1 MVQVSL
7 VGSFSALFP
16 SSPCNLEGTRED
28 LVPGTLPPG
37 CSHRGSPI
45 KLGSWGSRWALPPPP
60 QTLAEEHEAR
70 AWLDDFQQASQA
82 LLAELSALEA
92 ECEIQRTC
100 RQQAEAYAAQVQKEN
115 TKLKRL
121 SLALPPGTG
130 DGDVAGEGDASPD
143 PAQELKGLQE
153 KLSWLLVEKKEL
165 SIQVQELQRQ
175 NRDLQEQ
182 LEKEKMERQSLRA
195 ALDSSQRTLKSF
207 KRVSQV
213 VTQDYC
219 EALQKLE
226 LEQDLRLHAEAFAHK
241 MLVAKKEASRQSSI
255 LLQSAAPGAQLLRAL
270 QEVGSLSRALEE
282 ARQQHQQQVRDGT
295 GHLQTSASLSAHRLP
310 PPKGDF
316 PPSALR
322 RPAPKGTRGWAGA
335 RCGLAR
341 GGGGRGGPRMLCPS
355 RVCPQV
361 KELEEQLG
369 ARPRQEELELA
380 RAALAAAEEGRQ
392 ELRAQLQEARGRLA
406 ELEAAARSR
415 QEEQEGDLA
424 PSEPAP
430 PPPPPPLPPPAPTV
444 PVDPLLALR
453 QRKGQANPQHRN
465 PGAGDAKAQAVQEMM
480 ERIKNGVVL
489 RPAKERAALSQ
500 SASKRRSA
508 ALELRG
514 ILGAMRRAS
523 RRPSGR
529 RSSVRGQDRQL
540 EAILQRRRR
549 AIDVPASPPRPDSTD
564 PGAGGRT
571 EPGHEDAGR
580 AASPSPWHGDGAGD
594 PLQFRRRAVGGI
606 SRSRPCA
613 WQAAGGEKE
622 ERGQPQTHLK
632 PARSGADGGEQGCP
646 SVQPS
651 VRPA

>member
-1 MVQVSL
+1 MGLAAGAERVSVPTPL
-7 VGSFSALFP
+7 LQQRVPLAP
-16 SSPCNLEGTRED
+16 SRCTKPFG
-28 LVPGTLPPG
+28 
-37 CSHRGSPI
+37 
-45 KLGSWGSRWALPPPP
+45 WGSRRAPHHLPPEPAPP
-60 QTLAEEHEAR
+60 GLQQQQENPREDGGARPRAAAARPGAAAEPCSGVSLPCGERTSAGEPGAGGHGTGGLRGAPGGTGTAAAMDWAGESTQLAAIVESEGSEEEEEEEEKDEEEDEEEEEEEAAMVQTLSEDDEAR

-130 DGDVAGEGDASPD
+130 AGDVAGEGDPSPD
-143 PAQELKGLQE
+143 PTQEELKGLQE
-153 KLSWLLVEKKEL
+153 KLSWLLVEKKE
-165 SIQVQELQRQ
+165 
-175 NRDLQEQ
+175 
-182 LEKEKMERQSLRA
+182 
-195 ALDSSQRTLKSF
+195 
-207 KRVSQV
+207 
-213 VTQDYC
+213 
-219 EALQKLE
+219 
-226 LEQDLRLHAEAFAHK
+226 
-241 MLVAKKEASRQSSI
+241 ASRQSSI
-255 LLQSAAPGAQLLRAL
+255 LLQSAAPSAQLLRAL

-282 ARQQHQQQVRDGT
+282 ARQQHQQQV
-295 GHLQTSASLSAHRLP
+295 
-310 PPKGDF
+310 
-316 PPSALR
+316 
-322 RPAPKGTRGWAGA
+322 
-335 RCGLAR
+335 
-341 GGGGRGGPRMLCPS
+341 
-355 RVCPQV
+355 
-361 KELEEQLG
+361 KELEEQLR

-392 ELRAQLQEARGRLA
+392 ELRAQLQEARGRLE
-406 ELEAAARSR
+406 ELEAAASL
-415 QEEQEGDLA
+415 EQEGDLA
-424 PSEPAP
+424 RSEPPP
-430 PPPPPPLPPPAPTV
+430 PPPPPPLPPPAPSV

-453 QRKGQANPQHRN
+453 QRKGQANPQHRK
-465 PGAGDAKAQAVQEMM
+465 PGPGDAKARAVQEMM

-489 RPAKERAALSQ
+489 RPAKERVALSQ

-523 RRPSGR
+523 RRTSGR

-549 AIDVPASPPRPDSTD
+549 AIDVPESPPGPDTTDPDPNPDPD

-594 PLQFRRRAVGGI
+594 PLQFRPRAVGGI

-613 WQAAGGEKE
+613 WQAGGGEKE
-622 ERGQPQTHLK
+622 GRGQPQTHPK

>member
-1 MVQVSL
+1 MDWAGESTQLAAIVESEGSEEEEEEEEKDEEEDEEEEEEAAMVQTLS
-7 VGSFSALFP
+7 
-16 SSPCNLEGTRED
+16 EED
-28 LVPGTLPPG
+28 
-37 CSHRGSPI
+37 
-45 KLGSWGSRWALPPPP
+45 
-60 QTLAEEHEAR
+60 EAR

-121 SLALPPGTG
+121 SLALPPRTG
-130 DGDVAGEGDASPD
+130 DGDVAGEGDPSPD
-143 PAQELKGLQE
+143 PTQEELKGLQE

-182 LEKEKMERQSLRA
+182 LEKEKMEKQSLKA

-241 MLVAKKEASRQSSI
+241 MLVEKKEASRQSSI
-255 LLQSAAPGAQLLRAL
+255 LLQSAAPSAQLLRAL
-270 QEVGSLSRALEE
+270 QEVGNLSRALEE
-282 ARQQHQQQVRDGT
+282 ARQQHQQ
-295 GHLQTSASLSAHRLP
+295 
-310 PPKGDF
+310 
-316 PPSALR
+316 
-322 RPAPKGTRGWAGA
+322 
-335 RCGLAR
+335 
-341 GGGGRGGPRMLCPS
+341 
-355 RVCPQV
+355 QV

-380 RAALAAAEEGRQ
+380 RAALAEAEEGRQ
-392 ELRAQLQEARGRLA
+392 ELRAQLQEARGRLE
-406 ELEAAARSR
+406 ELEAAARSQ

-424 PSEPAP
+424 PSEPPP
-430 PPPPPPLPPPAPTV
+430 PPPPPPLPPPAPSV

-453 QRKGQANPQHRN
+453 QRKGQANPQHRK
-465 PGAGDAKAQAVQEMM
+465 PGPGDAKARAVQEMM

-489 RPAKERAALSQ
+489 RPAKERVALSQ

-523 RRPSGR
+523 RRTSGR

-549 AIDVPASPPRPDSTD
+549 AIDVPESPPRTDSTDPNPNPDPD

-571 EPGHEDAGR
+571 EPGHQDAGR

-594 PLQFRRRAVGGI
+594 PLQFRPRAVGGI

-613 WQAAGGEKE
+613 WQAGGGGKE
-622 ERGQPQTHLK
+622 EKGQPQTHPK

>member
-1 MVQVSL
+1 MDWAGAGAGQLAAIVESDSNEEEEEKEKEEEEEEEEEDEDEEEEEAAMV
-7 VGSFSALFP
+7 
-16 SSPCNLEGTRED
+16 
-28 LVPGTLPPG
+28 
-37 CSHRGSPI
+37 
-45 KLGSWGSRWALPPPP
+45 
-60 QTLAEEHEAR
+60 QTLAEEDEVR

-92 ECEIQRTC
+92 ECEIERTC
-100 RQQAEAYAAQVQKEN
+100 RQQAEVYAAQVQKEN

-121 SLALPPGTG
+121 SLALPPGVGAG
-130 DGDVAGEGDASPD
+130 DGDLPEEGDASPD
-143 PAQELKGLQE
+143 PAQRHGQELKGLQE

-182 LEKEKMERQSLRA
+182 LEKEKTERQSLRA

-255 LLQSAAPGAQLLRAL
+255 LLQSAGPSAQLLRAL
-270 QEVGSLSRALEE
+270 QEVGSLTRALEE
-282 ARQQHQQQVRDGT
+282 ARQQHQQ
-295 GHLQTSASLSAHRLP
+295 
-310 PPKGDF
+310 
-316 PPSALR
+316 
-322 RPAPKGTRGWAGA
+322 
-335 RCGLAR
+335 
-341 GGGGRGGPRMLCPS
+341 
-355 RVCPQV
+355 QV

-369 ARPRQEELELA
+369 ARPRQEELDLA
-380 RAALAAAEEGRQ
+380 RAALAAAEDGRQ

-406 ELEAAARSR
+406 ELEAAARSQ
-415 QEEQEGDLA
+415 QEKRDGDLA
-424 PSEPAP
+424 RSEPAPPP

-453 QRKGQANPQHRN
+453 QRKGQAKPQHRK
-465 PGAGDAKAQAVQEMM
+465 PGASDAKAQAVQEMM

-489 RPAKERAALSQ
+489 RPAKERVPLGQ

-523 RRPSGR
+523 RRASGR
-529 RSSVRGQDRQL
+529 RSSVRGQDSQL

-549 AIDVPASPPRPDSTD
+549 AIDAPAPPPQPDSTG
-564 PGAGGRT
+564 PGAG
-571 EPGHEDAGR
+571 AGR
-580 AASPSPWHGDGAGD
+580 SLGTRTLAGLPPPAAGTGTGTPV
-594 PLQFRRRAVGGI
+594 QFRPRAVGGI

-613 WQAAGGEKE
+613 WLAGGGETA
-622 ERGQPQTHLK
+622 ERRQPETQLS
-632 PARSGADGGEQGCP
+632 PARSGAAGGEQSCP
-646 SVQPS
+646 SCPVIRPSRLGGRASHQPCPQGHQRAAAGWGTAAREQKSAPNWGNTAGLGAMLGGGMRRGRVQGHCRTTPGEK
-651 VRPA
+651 

>member
-282 ARQQHQQQVRDGT
+282 ARQQHQQQV
-295 GHLQTSASLSAHRLP
+295 
-310 PPKGDF
+310 
-316 PPSALR
+316 
-322 RPAPKGTRGWAGA
+322 
-335 RCGLAR
+335 
-341 GGGGRGGPRMLCPS
+341 
-355 RVCPQV
+355 

-500 SASKRRSA
+500 
-508 ALELRG
+508 
-514 ILGAMRRAS
+514 GAMRRAS

>member
-1 MVQVSL
+1 MV
-7 VGSFSALFP
+7 
-16 SSPCNLEGTRED
+16 
-28 LVPGTLPPG
+28 
-37 CSHRGSPI
+37 
-45 KLGSWGSRWALPPPP
+45 

-282 ARQQHQQQVRDGT
+282 ARQQHQQ
-295 GHLQTSASLSAHRLP
+295 
-310 PPKGDF
+310 
-316 PPSALR
+316 
-322 RPAPKGTRGWAGA
+322 
-335 RCGLAR
+335 
-341 GGGGRGGPRMLCPS
+341 
-355 RVCPQV
+355 QV